1 MRRTLALAVVMLT
14 LGTAAARATTFALSF
29 ASAADQSALGG
40 DGEPGFSGSATL
52 IGTEL
57 SPGQYNITSSIGT
70 MIVDPNFAAQAY
82 AYIPNPSPPSVSV
95 SPDGFLT
102 YDGAVFDGTPR
113 LSSDG
118 LLWVGAANGADEDI
132 FFFEGNYF
140 ILDVW
145 GQNDPDGASLPR
157 RSSICR
163 SPRSRAGD
171 LDADGVRLRG
181 AGLRRPP
188 GAQGCPDRR
197 LSLPERTAR

>member
-1 MRRTLALAVVMLT
+1 MRRGLALAVVVLT
-14 LGTAAARATTFALSF
+14 LGTAAARAAAFSLSF

-70 MIVDPNFAAQAY
+70 TIVDPNFAAQGY

-113 LSSDG
+113 LSGDG
-118 LLWVGAANGADEDI
+118 LLWVGVANGADEDI
-132 FFFEGNYF
+132 FSFEGNYF

-145 GQNDPDGASLPR
+145 GQADPDGPFFAASVIDL
-157 RSSICR
+157 SITEV
-163 SPRSRAGD
+163 PEPATWTLMAFGFTGLGFAAHRARK
-171 LDADGVRLRG
+171 AVPI
-181 AGLRRPP
+181 AP
-188 GAQGCPDRR
+188 
-197 LSLPERTAR
+197 